1 MVALATL
8 ALQSANKCF
17 QIGNLEN
24 KIRHVIL
31 MLSGADICTQSFG
44 IDPSFRIKLLKFSTI
59 FKIQHITDPH
69 L

>member
-1 MVALATL
+1 MLSDT
-8 ALQSANKCF
+8 
-17 QIGNLEN
+17 

-44 IDPSFRIKLLKFSTI
+44 IDPSFRIKLLTFSKI

-69 L
+69 LCKMTGTNKYDFWH